1 MLVELSRS
9 ERDLEFKTAHGHRL
23 LSRKLKKIA
32 NRTHGLS
39 AKLGPI
45 QITGRENGVIDK
57 KYPLVSIETGADSQ
71 GVMVAR
77 PAVGSDLSGVERGS
91 ESVSPILHVSDSLLL
106 PIGGNEAASH
116 RMV

>member
-23 LSRKLKKIA
+23 LSRKVKKIA

-57 KYPLVSIETGADSQ
+57 KYPLVSIETGADGQ

-77 PAVGSDLSGVERGS
+77 PRISISPDLGEILIRCLVPIPAQPSA
-91 ESVSPILHVSDSLLL
+91 PILAGSREDQS
-106 PIGGNEAASH
+106 
-116 RMV
+116 RFRR